1 MTELESK
8 EILSQ
13 VYFERY
19 KNGIQNSV
27 LSLINKACEKVK
39 EELRKTDGVYTKARY
54 HEIEK
59 ALKEISKALSENIE
73 NEIDVEGVVNYE
85 LERQIKLLDKY
96 GGIANLTLPTTEQIM
111 KAVTFKPFAGMTFQ
125 NYLNGIEAGFYNL
138 WDAEVRT
145 GYLIGEPTQKIIR
158 NIMGRV
164 SKNAQLAD
172 VGKINALR
180 NSITMNTRTA
190 LQSMANETRLEVFG
204 KNEQLFRGYKWVAT
218 LDKRTC
224 LVCGEYDGHVFDK
237 LAQIPEIPL
246 HRNCRCLT
254 IPVVKG
260 LDDVDIEIERVSM
273 NGYVDGKI
281 TYAEWLKEQ
290 PASVQLDVLGK
301 ARYDYYTKHGE
312 DITTFVADNRV
323 LTLSELKN
331 KM

>member
-1 MTELESK
+1 MTELDSK

-125 NYLNGIEAGFYNL
+125 NYLNSIEAGFYNL

-180 NSITMNTRTA
+180 NSVTMNTRTA

-204 KNEQLFRGYKWVAT
+204 KTSSCLGVISGWQLWTNA
-218 LDKRTC
+218 
-224 LVCGEYDGHVFDK
+224 
-237 LAQIPEIPL
+237 
-246 HRNCRCLT
+246 
-254 IPVVKG
+254 PV
-260 LDDVDIEIERVSM
+260 LYAVSM
-273 NGYVDGKI
+273 TV
-281 TYAEWLKEQ
+281 TYLTNWHRFQKYRYTETA
-290 PASVQLDVLGK
+290 DV
-301 ARYDYYTKHGE
+301 
-312 DITTFVADNRV
+312 
-323 LTLSELKN
+323 
-331 KM
+331 